1 MSRLVRDLQHL
12 GRRRLAEVNHVAML
26 FIEDRDALEPMT
38 LVELRM
44 LMRERQVTILDV
56 RPREEYQAGH
66 IPGAISMPVA
76 ALRRQMGDLPRRRE
90 IIAYC
95 RGPYCVFALEAVTLL
110 RKHGFRARRAAE
122 GLPEWRGAGFPVVKA
137 M

>member
-56 RPREEYQAGH
+56 RPRVHVG
-66 IPGAISMPVA
+66 
-76 ALRRQMGDLPRRRE
+76 
-90 IIAYC
+90 
-95 RGPYCVFALEAVTLL
+95 
-110 RKHGFRARRAAE
+110 
-122 GLPEWRGAGFPVVKA
+122 VVR
-137 M
+137 